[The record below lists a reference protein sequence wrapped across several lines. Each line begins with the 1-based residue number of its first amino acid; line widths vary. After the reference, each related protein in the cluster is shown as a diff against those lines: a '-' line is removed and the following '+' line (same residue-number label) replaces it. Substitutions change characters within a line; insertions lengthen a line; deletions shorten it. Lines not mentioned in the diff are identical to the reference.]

1 MAKNNHYEKKF
12 ELRNQL
18 CCVLCCLFCLGST
31 RLVNEW
37 VSSFVD
43 ALSGDLLINHQ
54 WKKRAQPADSKLWVT
69 ILWHGCSLS
78 LSRRKNMYLIMPASL
93 TRNGWVIRFN
103 DIRFSLSRIFR
114 MDGLGM
120 FIWNYDG
127 IHTTTRWWKSDTMWL
142 LENDNFSISS
152 LAHDPRVPF
161 SPINLRRII
170 VSAFRWG
177 GTFIAN
183 IIISGQNEW
192 TWRASFELNSISH
205 YNQTMY

>member
-1 MAKNNHYEKKF
+1 MSFKLRRRVIRRFVNQSSVEKKSAASW
-12 ELRNQL
+12 LKIVSDN
-18 CCVLCCLFCLGST
+18 
-31 RLVNEW
+31 LVTW
-37 VSSFVD
+37 MF
-43 ALSGDLLINHQ
+43 
-54 WKKRAQPADSKLWVT
+54 
-69 ILWHGCSLS
+69 SLS

-127 IHTTTRWWKSDTMWL
+127 IHTTTRWWKSDTLWL

-161 SPINLRRII
+161 SPINLRRIT